1 MQISHWET
9 APQHSTVPR
18 EGKLDNRDL
27 MVGKE
32 GDRRNFRLALG
43 LAETDW
49 LTPRHHHNF
58 EQIRFPLEGEFQYAE
73 GKVLPAGWVGY
84 FPEGVHYGPQIRHKG
99 LYMLLL
105 QYGGASGHGFFSEH
119 QYVSGQEALKKK
131 GTIAKG
137 KFSFTDKDGKEQV
150 LDLWEAMYEEVT
162 GKKPVYPEP
171 RYNDIITMNPANFS
185 WMPDRE
191 NPGVNRKQLG
201 VFTERKTTIS
211 QIRLE
216 KGASVEAGGC
226 AGPDLLFVYKGA
238 LEVNCQQV
246 PLHSAIGFEAFE
258 STAVIR
264 ATEPSEI
271 FRVQLET

>member
-1 MQISHWET
+1 MQISHWST
-9 APQHSTVPR
+9 APQHRTVPR

-43 LAETDW
+43 YAETDW

-84 FPEGVHYGPQIRHKG
+84 FPEGVYYGPQIRHKG

-105 QYGGASGHGFFSEH
+105 QYGGATGSGFLSEH

-131 GTIAKG
+131 GTVAKG
-137 KFSFTDKDGKEQV
+137 KFTSVDKDGKEQV
-150 LDLWEAMYEEVT
+150 QDVFEAMYVEIM

-191 NPGVNRKQLG
+191 NPGVERKQLG

-211 QIRLE
+211 VIRMD
-216 KGASVEAGGC
+216 KGATIEAGGC

-238 LEVNCQQV
+238 AEVNGQQV
-246 PLHSAIGFEAFE
+246 PLHSAVGFEGFE
-258 STAVIR
+258 SAAVIR
-264 ATEPSEI
+264 ASEPCEI
-271 FRVQLET
+271 FRTQLET

>member
-32 GDRRNFRLALG
+32 GDPRNFRLALG

-105 QYGGASGHGFFSEH
+105 QFGGASGHGFFSEH

-150 LDLWEAMYEEVT
+150 LDLWEAMYQEVT
-162 GKKPVYPEP
+162 GKKPVYPDP

-191 NPGVNRKQLG
+191 APGVSRKQLG

-216 KGASVEAGGC
+216 KGASIEVGGC
-226 AGPDLLFVYKGA
+226 PGPDLLFVYKGA
-238 LEVNCQQV
+238 LEVNGQQV

-271 FRVQLET
+271 FRAQIET